1 MGNSRASDYILTLK
15 PTKNIRTLE
24 TEVMEK
30 EVKIVKSVCTGFSY
44 LWGLWA
50 LIKAKYSTVEFDF
63 PEYAIVHFNK
73 DFKMKP
79 AVTVLSA

>member
-1 MGNSRASDYILTLK
+1 M
-15 PTKNIRTLE
+15 
-24 TEVMEK
+24 TEVTEK
-30 EVKIVKSVCTGFSY
+30 EVKIVKSVCTGSSY

-63 PEYAIVHFNK
+63 PEYAIVRFNK